1 MVSRPKKPR
10 KPPEEPSL
18 SSEMAT
24 QDLGPLVDEWPET
37 ATSVRLKEVEEKPQ
51 RPSEWALVVYAG
63 QALGRIFPLP
73 MGECLIGRSPKAQIA
88 LLDDEVSRLH
98 ASIQLEDRSG
108 EARLSLV
115 DLGSTNG
122 TFLNGESVDGLALLR
137 AGDRI
142 TLGHHVLKLVAMD
155 PLERAFHQT
164 LLDQSTKDPLTG
176 LANRGATLAELSTR
190 FDLSRRHDRPLCVVM
205 IDMDHFKQINDTL
218 GHSAGDFV
226 LQAFGDRVRTNLRT
240 SDHAGRIGGE
250 EFLVILSETDLE
262 GAQMFAERLRSSVAE
277 TPFLITAGPPL
288 RVSCS
293 LGLAQLSPQDQDHG
307 ALLARADK
315 ALYHAKKNGRNR
327 VEVGEPGS

>member
-1 MVSRPKKPR
+1 MQSRPKKPR
-10 KPPEEPSL
+10 KPAGEPPL
-18 SSEMAT
+18 RSEMAT
-24 QDLGPLVDEWPET
+24 RDLGPLMDEWPET
-37 ATSVRLKEVEEKPQ
+37 STSVRVKEPTEKPQ
-51 RPSEWALVVYAG
+51 QPSEWALVVYAG

-88 LLDDEVSRLH
+88 LLDEEVSRLH
-98 ASIQLEDRSG
+98 ASIQLEERGG
-108 EARLSLV
+108 EPRLSLV

-122 TFLNGESVDGLALLR
+122 TFLNGDPVEGLALLR
-137 AGDRI
+137 PGDRI
-142 TLGHHVLKLVAMD
+142 NLGHHVLKLVAMD

-176 LANRGATLAELSTR
+176 LANRGATLEELSTR
-190 FDLSRRHDRPLCVVM
+190 FDLSRRHGRPLCVVM
-205 IDMDHFKQINDTL
+205 VDMDHFKEINDTL

-250 EFLVILSETDLE
+250 EFLAILSETDLE
-262 GAQMFAERLRSSVAE
+262 GARMFAERLRSSVAE
-277 TPFLITAGPPL
+277 TPFLFTGGPRL
-288 RVSCS
+288 SVTCS
-293 LGLAQLSPQDQDHG
+293 LGLAQLGSQDLDHG

-327 VEVGEPGS
+327 VEISEPGP